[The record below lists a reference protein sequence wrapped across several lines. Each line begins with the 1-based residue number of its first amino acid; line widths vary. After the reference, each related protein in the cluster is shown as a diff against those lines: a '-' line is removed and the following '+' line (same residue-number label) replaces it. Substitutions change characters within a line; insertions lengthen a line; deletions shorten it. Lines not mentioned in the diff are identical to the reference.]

1 MRGVING
8 IMSVVLTTAG
18 IATGAAAAEI
28 GRPDEVEVVQVQEK
42 VEKLYTPKVV
52 TVTELVEVDPEPAVS
67 LTFEEKQ
74 LIARV
79 IQAEAGGED
88 MVGKRLVADTVINR
102 VRDPHFPATVQA
114 VVWQPCQ
121 YCVSGWYSDECMEA
135 VEIECQNGQIDEW
148 IVWFAAGSY
157 LPYGVPA
164 YQHGGHCFSWLPN
177 EWIEEAEHGE
187 KETL

>member
-8 IMSVVLTTAG
+8 VMSVVLTTAG

-28 GRPDEVEVVQVQEK
+28 GRPDEVEVIQ
-42 VEKLYTPKVV
+42 VEKQVERYAVPKVI
-52 TVTELVEVDPEPAVS
+52 TVTELIDPEPAVQ

-102 VRDPHFPATVQA
+102 VRDPHFPATVSA

-135 VEIECQNGQIDEW
+135 VEIECRNGQIDEW

-187 KETL
+187 EETL

>member
-1 MRGVING
+1 MRRLING

-52 TVTELVEVDPEPAVS
+52 TVTELIDSEPAVQ

-102 VRDPHFPATVQA
+102 VRDPHFPATVSA

-135 VEIECQNGQIDEW
+135 VEIECRNGQIDEW

-187 KETL
+187 EETL

>member
-28 GRPDEVEVVQVQEK
+28 GRPEEVEVVQVQEK

-52 TVTELVEVDPEPAVS
+52 TVTELVEVDPEPAVQ

-74 LIARV
+74 LAARV
-79 IQAEAGGED
+79 VQAEAGGED
-88 MVGKRLVADTVINR
+88 MVGKRLVVDTILNR
-102 VRDPHFPATVQA
+102 VRDPHFPDTVSA

-121 YCVSGWYSDECMEA
+121 YAVAGYYSDECMEA
-135 VEIECQNGQIDEW
+135 VEAELYGELDEW
-148 IVWFAAGSY
+148 IVWFCNYSY
-157 LPYGVPA
+157 LPYGAPA
-164 YQHGGHCFSWLPN
+164 YQHGGHFFSWLPE

-187 KETL
+187 EETF

>member
-1 MRGVING
+1 MRRIING

-18 IATGAAAAEI
+18 IATGAAAAEM
-28 GRPDEVEVVQVQEK
+28 GRPDEVEVIQ
-42 VEKLYTPKVV
+42 VEKQVERYAVPKVV
-52 TVTELVEVDPEPAVS
+52 TVTELVEVDPEPAVQ

-102 VRDPHFPATVQA
+102 VRDPHFPATVSA

-135 VEIECQNGQIDEW
+135 VEQECRNGQIDEW

-164 YQHGGHCFSWLPN
+164 YQHGGHCFCWLPN

-187 KETL
+187 EETL